1 MNKARITVVAGIAAL
16 AIPVA
21 NATAAA
27 KKKIL
32 TVTKSINGPQAVAD
46 RWGYVQVTLVVK
58 KTTTIVGKHKTVK
71 RRITSVNVP
80 VYPDHADRSV
90 FIAQQSLP
98 YLTQEVLQ
106 AQFDPNIQMVS
117 GATATSFAFVQSLQ
131 SALVAAKKA

>member
-1 MNKARITVVAGIAAL
+1 MHRARITAAVGVLAL
-16 AIPVA
+16 ALPVA
-21 NATAAA
+21 NAVATA

-32 TVTKSINGPQAVAD
+32 TSTKTVTGVQGVAD

-80 VYPDHADRSV
+80 VYPDHTDRSV
-90 FIAQQSLP
+90 FIAQQSIP

-106 AQFDPNIQMVS
+106 AQFNPNIQLVS
-117 GATATSFAFVQSLQ
+117 GATATSTGFIQSLQ
-131 SALVAAKKA
+131 SALLAAKKV